1 MEVADRFGFLPGLQ
15 CSRCLAGF
23 GLLVPG
29 QTAVALQSW
38 GSDTIL
44 RICEWHL
51 PDRPLPPLLECHGS
65 SLRLCLPDRSAQD
78 PGRLATNPA
87 QTRKLLLKC
96 RRYAALRRRVAPA
109 LPACGS
115 SVRPCIHTATT
126 TLAVPCR
133 LLLESRETYER

>member
-15 CSRCLAGF
+15 CSRCLAG
-23 GLLVPG
+23 LELRVTA

-44 RICEWHL
+44 EICGWRL

-65 SLRLCLPDRSAQD
+65 SLRLCLPDRSAPD

-87 QTRKLLLKC
+87 KTRKRLRKR
-96 RRYAALRRRVAPA
+96 RRYAALQRRVAPA

-115 SVRPCIHTATT
+115 SARPCIHTAMTT
-126 TLAVPCR
+126 VAVPCV
-133 LLLESRETYER
+133 LPLELREPYE